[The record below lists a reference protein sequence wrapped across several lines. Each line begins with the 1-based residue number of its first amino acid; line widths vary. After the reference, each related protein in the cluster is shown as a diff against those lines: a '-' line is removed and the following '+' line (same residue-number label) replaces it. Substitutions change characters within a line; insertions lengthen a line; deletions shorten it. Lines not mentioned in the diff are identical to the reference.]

1 MAAITTAA
9 IGVGIAGYQVAKGVK
24 DAKDAKRAL
33 SQYERQELDNAYKD
47 IQISTFGEELLRE
60 ENARTSAGLTDAARN
75 GGSRSIIGAIPKVV
89 GATNEI
95 NQQAAKLIDGQVID
109 REYAIAQENARIK
122 GITERRDEQNIGA
135 LGSQVMAGEQNTWSG
150 MMGVASGLGNLSRVI
165 KAEDDGDDDGDDGQK
180 GVEGKYAGINMTPK
194 GINPS
199 AKLPSFGWANA
210 SVPRLSSNQDI
221 WDQND
226 YGLDTKIKKRV

>member
-9 IGVGIAGYQVAKGVK
+9 LGIGMAGLQVAKGIK
-24 DAKDAKRAL
+24 DTKNAKREL

-47 IQISTFGEELLRE
+47 IQISTLGSDLLRE
-60 ENARTSAGLTDAARN
+60 ENARTSAGLTDAARM

-95 NQQAAKLIDGQVID
+95 NQKAAKMIDGQVID
-109 REYAIAQENARIK
+109 REYAIAQDNARIE

-150 MMGVASGLGNLSRVI
+150 IMGVASGLGNLSRTLS
-165 KAEDDGDDDGDDGQK
+165 AEKGENSEERQAQEGFDGRTA
-180 GVEGKYAGINMTPK
+180 GVNA
-194 GINPS
+194 
-199 AKLPSFGWANA
+199 PSFGTQNPVASLPAFNTPY
-210 SVPRLSSNQDI
+210 SVPKISNNKDM
-221 WDQND
+221 WDVAD
-226 YGLDTKIKKRV
+226 YDMGSKFNRRF